1 MFATLFSNPAAT
13 ADLGGDY
20 WQQSRRPLA
29 SLYFVAPLLAI
40 YEAGVVL
47 LGPHAVR
54 NGADVWLRQ
63 LLDLLGFSQYFLL
76 PALTVGIL
84 LAWHY
89 LTRQPWRVSP
99 GVLYTMLAECAAL
112 ALALVI
118 IARIQDSVL
127 SVFVS
132 GMSQTG
138 IRAALMERFAE
149 WSGEMV
155 GYIGAGVYEELLF
168 RLMLLPAAAWLFK
181 QFGLSTSQ
189 AVWAAV
195 LVTSFC
201 FSLAHHIG
209 PEGETFDERAFLFRF
224 IAGCF
229 FAVLFAYRGFGIAAG
244 THALYDIL
252 VSVIY

>member
-1 MFATLFSNPAAT
+1 MFATLFSSPVAVSEP
-13 ADLGGDY
+13 GGDY

-29 SLYFVAPLLAI
+29 SLYFVVPLLAI
-40 YEAGVVL
+40 YEAGVIL

-63 LLDLLGFSQYFLL
+63 LLDVLGFSQYYLL

-89 LTRQPWRVSP
+89 LTRQSWRVAP

-112 ALALVI
+112 AVALVI
-118 IARIQDSVL
+118 IARVQDSVL
-127 SVFVS
+127 SVFMP
-132 GMSQTG
+132 GMSQTA
-138 IRAALMERFAE
+138 IRAALTDRFAG

-181 QFGLSTSQ
+181 QFGLSTGQ
-189 AVWAAV
+189 AVWSAV

-209 PEGETFDERAFLFRF
+209 PEGESFDERAFMFRL

-229 FAVLFAYRGFGIAAG
+229 FSILFAYRGFGIAAG
-244 THALYDIL
+244 THALYDIF